1 MRKFLSCLLL
11 LSFFIIPSHGFA
23 FNSDSISLKGGNL
36 LDVTQGAIIPNALVI
51 IEKDTIVY
59 AGADKEF
66 KESPDMTVIECAGKT
81 ILPGLFDAH
90 IHLGGSCSL
99 GYIPI
104 AETRKLH
111 ALLFSGVTSVF
122 DLGAPQ
128 EWMFTLREKEKKNR
142 HLSPRVFTVGPVFT
156 SPKGHGTEYGVPMS
170 ETPTTEEEA
179 REAVRKLIK
188 SKPDHIKIIY
198 EKGSKRFT
206 SLSYDLMEVIIDE
219 AHKNNYPVV
228 THIITFE
235 HATDALK
242 AGTDGLAHMVTD
254 QEVTDEF
261 LLEMKQKGVYCIPTL
276 AVFESLSGGMMAV
289 PENLE
294 SPLEKNGISR
304 EIIAALAKTKGM
316 PGIKDRLNTWSETL
330 HFAKINTKKMSDSG
344 IKLVV
349 GTDAGN
355 PAVFFG
361 PSVHREM
368 ELLVEAGISPAEV
381 IQAATAN
388 AAGILGKGDKLGTI
402 SKGMLA
408 DILVVEGN
416 PLENIQNTQ
425 NIFLVIKNG
434 QVLDR
439 EELARTI
446 NPPENIP
453 AQPENKTETP
463 KKEEASPLQEIDKAA
478 RNQIIEAKRLLKN
491 GVNTWDP
498 EPMKKAR
505 DKLLGLVAKEK
516 TASFYPV
523 YYIALCDYRLA
534 TYYLTLGQMDKA
546 EPYIKEGQDY
556 LKKAMELQP
565 DFGELD
571 AFYAYML
578 GFEIALNPE
587 KAMSLGMESF
597 QYFGKAFEKS
607 PENPRVNYLQ
617 GVSYLYTPVEYG
629 GGADAAIEIL
639 AKSIE
644 LFEKENIQDPVKPSW
659 GKDEAYTFLAMAYA
673 QKGNK
678 EKAAE
683 LFQKALEINPD
694 FIMAKDELEKIKNK

>member
-1 MRKFLSCLLL
+1 
-11 LSFFIIPSHGFA
+11 
-23 FNSDSISLKGGNL
+23 
-36 LDVTQGAIIPNALVI
+36 
-51 IEKDTIVY
+51 
-59 AGADKEF
+59 
-66 KESPDMTVIECAGKT
+66 
-81 ILPGLFDAH
+81 
-90 IHLGGSCSL
+90 
-99 GYIPI
+99 
-104 AETRKLH
+104 
-111 ALLFSGVTSVF
+111 
-122 DLGAPQ
+122 
-128 EWMFTLREKEKKNR
+128 
-142 HLSPRVFTVGPVFT
+142 
-156 SPKGHGTEYGVPMS
+156 MS
-170 ETPTTEEEA
+170 ATPTTEEEA
-179 REAVRKLIK
+179 REEVQKLIK

-206 SLSYDLMEVIIDE
+206 SLSYDLMEAIIDE

-235 HATDALK
+235 HAIDALN

-254 QEVTDEF
+254 QEVSEEF
-261 LLEMKQKGVYCIPTL
+261 LEKMKKRGAYCIPTL
-276 AVFESLSGGMMAV
+276 AVFDSLSGGMMEI
-289 PENLE
+289 PEKLE
-294 SPLEKNGISR
+294 GPLEKKGISR
-304 EIIAALAKTKGM
+304 EIIESLTKTKEM
-316 PGIKDRLNTWSETL
+316 PGIDDRLNAWSKTL
-330 HFAKINTKKMSDSG
+330 HFAKINAKKMSDFG

-361 PSVHREM
+361 PSVHREL
-368 ELLVEAGISPAEV
+368 ELLVEARISPAEA
-381 IQAATAN
+381 IKAATTN
-388 AAGILGKGDKLGTI
+388 AAGILGKADKLGTI
-402 SKGMLA
+402 SEGMLA

-434 QVLDR
+434 QILDR
-439 EELARTI
+439 EELARSI
-446 NPPENIP
+446 NPPENMT

-463 KKEEASPLQEIDKAA
+463 KKDEAIPSQEMDTTI
-478 RNQIIEAKRLLKN
+478 RNQIIEAKKLLKK
-491 GVNTWDP
+491 GVNIWDP
-498 EPMKKAR
+498 ELMKSAR
-505 DKLLGLVAKEK
+505 SRLLGLVAKEK

-694 FIMAKDELEKIKNK
+694 FIMAKDEWAKIKNK